1 LVDPLAAS
9 PELRLG
15 PGEIVDPMGAGRE
28 MLTDIEVPIVIV
40 GFRNPQDVVTCLKAI
55 GTQRG
60 APKFQVFVCENG
72 GSSAFEALET
82 ALLEAEEPG
91 PSGAET
97 MNTAPGDFVRVRRL
111 RLAGF
116 QAPVVIGE
124 AGENFG
130 YAGGANAW
138 IRPFLAEKGWTA
150 VWILNPDTLPEPDA
164 LAALVDYAK
173 RRNKGMI
180 GSRLMMPGRSDVAW
194 SRGLKW
200 NKWSV
205 KLTALD
211 VLAPIS
217 PAPDPEDVE
226 TRMDSPTGC
235 SMYVTRE
242 CIERVGL
249 MDESFFLYWEETDWG
264 VRAKPACG
272 VGYAHNSVVS
282 HVGGTTTGAVRKRS
296 ERSALA
302 VYLPYRNQLHF
313 VRRHHP
319 GWFAWRCSCPFCE
332 PVNFSPSG
340 RRAISSPRFRGWRP
354 DCEAR
359 LEDRIISSS
368 VSTGKNK
375 LCPQ

>member
-1 LVDPLAAS
+1 MSEADGLGRGGTETVDTLS
-9 PELRLG
+9 
-15 PGEIVDPMGAGRE
+15 D
-28 MLTDIEVPIVIV
+28 
-40 GFRNPQDVVTCLKAI
+40 
-55 GTQRG
+55 
-60 APKFQVFVCENG
+60 
-72 GSSAFEALET
+72 
-82 ALLEAEEPG
+82 
-91 PSGAET
+91 
-97 MNTAPGDFVRVRRL
+97 DFVRARRL

-116 QAPVVIGE
+116 LAPVMIAE
-124 AGENFG
+124 ARENFG

-138 IRPFLAEKGWTA
+138 IRPFLAEEGWTA

-164 LAALVDYAK
+164 LAELVDYAK

-226 TRMDSPTGC
+226 ARMDSPTGC

-242 CIERVGL
+242 CIERIGL
-249 MDESFFLYWEETDWG
+249 MDEKFFLYWEETDWG
-264 VRAKPACG
+264 VRAKATCG

-282 HVGGTTTGAVRKRS
+282 HVRGTTTGAVRKRS

-319 GWFAWRCSCPFCE
+319 GWFAWTVFVSFLRTGQFLAVGSKS
-332 PVNFSPSG
+332 NFLAAVQG
-340 RRAISSPRFRGWRP
+340 LAAGLRGETGRP
-354 DCEAR
+354 DHLIER
-359 LEDRIISSS
+359 LNRQ
-368 VSTGKNK
+368 K
-375 LCPQ
+375 

>member
-1 LVDPLAAS
+1 
-9 PELRLG
+9 
-15 PGEIVDPMGAGRE
+15 
-28 MLTDIEVPIVIV
+28 MLTNIEVPIVIV
-40 GFRNPQDVVTCLKAI
+40 GFRNPQDVVACLEAI
-55 GTQRG
+55 GKQRG
-60 APKFQVFVCENG
+60 APKFQVFICENG
-72 GSSAFEALET
+72 GSSAFETLER

-91 PSGAET
+91 PGGAET
-97 MNTAPGDFVRVRRL
+97 VNRAPGEFVRVRQL

-116 QAPVVIGE
+116 EAAVVIGE
-124 AGENFG
+124 APENLG

-138 IRPFLAEKGWTA
+138 IRPLLAETGWTA

-173 RRNKGMI
+173 RRNKGMV

-194 SRGLKW
+194 SRGLRW
-200 NKWSV
+200 NKWRV
-205 KLTALD
+205 KLMALD
-211 VLAPIS
+211 ILAPIS

-226 TRMDSPTGC
+226 ARMDSPTGC

-249 MDESFFLYWEETDWG
+249 MDETFFLYWEETDWG
-264 VRAKPACG
+264 VRAKPTCG

-282 HVGGTTTGAVRKRS
+282 HVGGTTTGAVSKRA

-319 GWFAWRCSCPFCE
+319 GWFAWTVFVSFLRTSQYLA
-332 PVNFSPSG
+332 VGSTRNFVA
-340 RRAISSPRFRGWRP
+340 AIQGLAAGLRGETGRP
-354 DCEAR
+354 DHLIER
-359 LEDRIISSS
+359 LNRQ
-368 VSTGKNK
+368 K
-375 LCPQ
+375 

>member
-1 LVDPLAAS
+1 
-9 PELRLG
+9 
-15 PGEIVDPMGAGRE
+15 MGAGRE

-40 GFRNPQDVVTCLKAI
+40 GFRNPRDVVTCLKAI
-55 GTQRG
+55 GMQRG
-60 APKFQVFVCENG
+60 APKFQVLVCENG
-72 GSSAFEALET
+72 GSSAFAALET
-82 ALLEAEEPG
+82 AVLETEEHGPG
-91 PSGAET
+91 AAET
-97 MNTAPGDFVRVRRL
+97 VDPPPGEFVRVRRL

-116 QAPVVIGE
+116 EAPVVIGE
-124 AGENFG
+124 ARENLG

-173 RRNKGMI
+173 TRSKGMI

-211 VLAPIS
+211 ILAPIS
-217 PAPDPEDVE
+217 PAPDPGDVE

-249 MDESFFLYWEETDWG
+249 MDETFFLYWEETDWG
-264 VRAKPACG
+264 VRAKPTCG

-282 HVGGTTTGAVRKRS
+282 HVGGTTTGAVSKRA

-319 GWFAWRCSCPFCE
+319 GWFAWTVFVSFLRTGQFLAVGSKS
-332 PVNFSPSG
+332 NFIAAVQG
-340 RRAISSPRFRGWRP
+340 LAAGLRGETGRP
-354 DCEAR
+354 DHLIER
-359 LEDRIISSS
+359 LNRQ
-368 VSTGKNK
+368 K
-375 LCPQ
+375 